1 MTPEQLKASIL
12 QYAIQ
17 GKLVEQRAEEGT
29 GEELFQEIER
39 KREVLI
45 KEKIIK
51 KDKRTNSIINFQEV
65 PFDIP
70 ENWMWVTLGSILNKL
85 TDGTH
90 KTPKYT
96 STGVKFVSVKDM
108 SNGFLSLEN
117 TKYISEE
124 EHKELYARCNPE
136 KGDLILSKVGTT
148 GVPAIVDTTEPFS
161 LFVSVALLKF
171 DCKCIDVE
179 FLYYMLM
186 SPLVQAQATENTRGV
201 GNKNWVLDAIAST
214 MVVLPPLVE
223 QKRIVA
229 KIEEL
234 LPLVD
239 RYAASYEK
247 LEQFNAKFPEDM
259 KKSILQYAI
268 QGKLVEQR
276 AEEGT
281 GEELYQQIQAEKQ
294 RLIAEKKIKKE
305 KPLPEIAENE
315 KPYDIPGNWT
325 WVRFG
330 DLGSYKKGPF
340 GSAITKSMFVPKGNG
355 AIKVY
360 EQKNAIQKDATL
372 GDYYIRRDYFESKM
386 KGFEV
391 FPGDIIVSC
400 AGTIGETYVMPDKF
414 EQGIINQAL
423 MRMKIFEPL
432 YIPYFL
438 TFFDFVLKKN
448 ARSGSKGSAIKN
460 IPPFEILKNYLVPI
474 PPLAEQR
481 RIVAKLEEILPLCE
495 RLK

>member
-239 RYAASYEK
+239 RYATAYEK

-259 KKSILQYAI
+259 KKSFLQYAI
-268 QGKLVEQR
+268 QGELVEQR
-276 AEEGT
+276 PEEGT
-281 GEELYQQIQAEKQ
+281 GEELYQQIQTEKQ
-294 RLIAEKKIKKE
+294 RLTKEGKIKKE
-305 KPLPEIAENE
+305 KPLPEIAEDE
-315 KPYDIPGNWT
+315 IPFDIPESWK
-325 WVRFG
+325 WVRLSTIG
-330 DLGSYKKGPF
+330 ITQTGNTPSKSHPEYIGIDIPF
-340 GSAITKSMFVPKGNG
+340 IT
-355 AIKVY
+355 
-360 EQKNAIQKDATL
+360 
-372 GDYYIRRDYFESKM
+372 
-386 KGFEV
+386 
-391 FPGDIIVSC
+391 PGDILNGQICYS
-400 AGTIGETYVMPDKF
+400 
-414 EQGIINQAL
+414 NQAL
-423 MRMKIFEPL
+423 SLLGKEVARVCCAGSIMQVCIGGSIGKAAITYREVAFNQQINVVSPIACLSEYLFAVMQSAYFTTSMKERAGGTATPIINRGLWDSLLIPL
-432 YIPYFL
+432 
-438 TFFDFVLKKN
+438 
-448 ARSGSKGSAIKN
+448 
-460 IPPFEILKNYLVPI
+460 

>member
-239 RYAASYEK
+239 RYATAYEK

-268 QGKLVEQR
+268 QGELVEQR
-276 AEEGT
+276 PEEGT
-281 GEELYQQIQAEKQ
+281 GEELYQQIQTEKQ
-294 RLIAEKKIKKE
+294 RLTKEGKIKKE
-305 KPLPEIAENE
+305 KPLPEIAEDE
-315 KPYDIPGNWT
+315 IPFDIPESWK
-325 WVRFG
+325 WVRLSTIG
-330 DLGSYKKGPF
+330 ITQTGNTPSKSHPEYIGIDIPF
-340 GSAITKSMFVPKGNG
+340 IT
-355 AIKVY
+355 
-360 EQKNAIQKDATL
+360 
-372 GDYYIRRDYFESKM
+372 
-386 KGFEV
+386 
-391 FPGDIIVSC
+391 PGDILNGQICYS
-400 AGTIGETYVMPDKF
+400 
-414 EQGIINQAL
+414 NQAL
-423 MRMKIFEPL
+423 SLLGKEVARVCCAGSIMQVCIGGSIGKAAITYREVAFNQQINVVSPIACLSEYLFAVMQSAYFTTSMKERAGGTATPIINRGLWDSLLIPL
-432 YIPYFL
+432 
-438 TFFDFVLKKN
+438 
-448 ARSGSKGSAIKN
+448 
-460 IPPFEILKNYLVPI
+460 

-481 RIVAKLEEILPLCE
+481 RIVARLEEILPLCE

>member
-17 GKLVEQRAEEGT
+17 GKLVEQRPEEGT
-29 GEELFQEIER
+29 GEELYRQIQAEKQR
-39 KREVLI
+39 LI
-45 KEKIIK
+45 KEGKIK
-51 KDKRTNSIINFQEV
+51 KEKALPEISEDEFPFEIPESWKWVRLSTIGITQTGNTPSKSHPEYIGIDIPFITPGDILNGQICYNNQALSLLGKNVARVCDEDSIMQVCIGGSIGKVAITDRKVAFNQQINVVSPLFCLSKYLFAVMQSVYFTTSMKERAGGTATPIINRGLW
-65 PFDIP
+65 DSLCIP
-70 ENWMWVTLGSILNKL
+70 
-85 TDGTH
+85 
-90 KTPKYT
+90 
-96 STGVKFVSVKDM
+96 
-108 SNGFLSLEN
+108 
-117 TKYISEE
+117 
-124 EHKELYARCNPE
+124 
-136 KGDLILSKVGTT
+136 
-148 GVPAIVDTTEPFS
+148 
-161 LFVSVALLKF
+161 
-171 DCKCIDVE
+171 
-179 FLYYMLM
+179 
-186 SPLVQAQATENTRGV
+186 
-201 GNKNWVLDAIAST
+201 
-214 MVVLPPLVE
+214 LPPLAE

-234 LPLVD
+234 LPYID
-239 RYAASYEK
+239 RYAASYER
-247 LEQFNAKFPEDM
+247 LEQVNTEFPEDM
-259 KKSILQYAI
+259 KKSVLQYAI

-276 AEEGT
+276 PEEGT
-281 GEELYQQIQAEKQ
+281 GEELYQQIQTEKQ
-294 RLIAEKKIKKE
+294 RLIKEGKIKKE
-305 KPLPEIAENE
+305 KPLPEIAEDE
-315 KPYDIPGNWT
+315 KPYDIPDNWT

-330 DLGSYKKGPF
+330 DLGSHKKGPF

-438 TFFDFVLKKN
+438 TFVDFVLKKN

-474 PPLAEQR
+474 PPLAEQK

>member
-171 DCKCIDVE
+171 DCKCIDIK

-234 LPLVD
+234 FPLVD

-276 AEEGT
+276 PEEGT
-281 GEELYQQIQAEKQ
+281 AEELYQQIQTEKK
-294 RLIAEKKIKKE
+294 RLTKEGKIKKE
-305 KPLPEIAENE
+305 KPLPEIAEDE
-315 KPYDIPGNWT
+315 IPFDIPESWK
-325 WVRFG
+325 WVRLSEIISVLG
-330 DLGSYKKGPF
+330 DGIHGTPVF
-340 GSAITKSMFVPKGNG
+340 DEM
-355 AIKVY
+355 
-360 EQKNAIQKDATL
+360 
-372 GDYYIRRDYFESKM
+372 GDYYFVNGNNLA
-386 KGFEV
+386 KGHIV
-391 FPGDIIVSC
+391 FKADTKKVSFDEYEKHKKPLDENTILISIN
-400 AGTIGETYVMPDKF
+400 GTIGNYAFYAGEPIILGKSACYFSVLTGVDKEYVRHLINTKF
-414 EQGIINQAL
+414 FMDYAVKEATQTTIKNVSLKA
-423 MRMKIFEPL
+423 MRMLPVPL
-432 YIPYFL
+432 
-438 TFFDFVLKKN
+438 
-448 ARSGSKGSAIKN
+448 
-460 IPPFEILKNYLVPI
+460 
-474 PPLAEQR
+474 PPLAEQK
-481 RIVAKLEEILPLCE
+481 RIVVKLEEILPLCE

>member
-276 AEEGT
+276 PEEGT
-281 GEELYQQIQAEKQ
+281 GKELYRQIQTEKQ
-294 RLIAEKKIKKE
+294 RLTKEGKIKKE

-315 KPYDIPGNWT
+315 KPYDIPDNWT

-448 ARSGSKGSAIKN
+448 ARSGSRGSAIKN

-474 PPLAEQR
+474 PPLAEQK

>member
-276 AEEGT
+276 PEEGT
-281 GEELYQQIQAEKQ
+281 AEELYRQIQTEKK
-294 RLIAEKKIKKE
+294 RLIKEGKIKKE
-305 KPLPEIAENE
+305 KPLPEIAEDE
-315 KPYDIPGNWT
+315 IPFDIPESWKWCRLSDVIDVRDGTHDSPKYVPVGIPLVTSKNLVNGVIDYGNVKYIT
-325 WVRFG
+325 QEDADKINVRSMVDDDDILFAMI
-330 DLGSYKKGPF
+330 GSIGNPVLVKKDREFCIKNMALFKRFANTDISMRYVYWFLFYAQYK
-340 GSAITKSMFVPKGNG
+340 
-355 AIKVY
+355 
-360 EQKNAIQKDATL
+360 
-372 GDYYIRRDYFESKM
+372 
-386 KGFEV
+386 
-391 FPGDIIVSC
+391 
-400 AGTIGETYVMPDKF
+400 
-414 EQGIINQAL
+414 
-423 MRMKIFEPL
+423 
-432 YIPYFL
+432 
-438 TFFDFVLKKN
+438 LKKE
-448 ARSGSKGSAIKN
+448 ASGGVQSFISLSRFREYL
-460 IPPFEILKNYLVPI
+460 IPL
-474 PPLAEQR
+474 PPVAEQN

>member
-70 ENWMWVTLGSILNKL
+70 ENWIWVTLGSILNKL

-276 AEEGT
+276 PEEGT
-281 GEELYQQIQAEKQ
+281 AEELYRQIQTEKK
-294 RLIAEKKIKKE
+294 RLIKEGKIKKE
-305 KPLPEIAENE
+305 KPLPEIAEDE
-315 KPYDIPGNWT
+315 IPFDIPESWKWCRLSDVIDVRDGTHDSPKYVPVGIPLVTSKNLVNGVIDYGNVKYIT
-325 WVRFG
+325 QEDADKINVRSMVDDDDILFAMI
-330 DLGSYKKGPF
+330 GSIGNPVLVKKDREFCIKNMALFKRFANTDISMRYVYWFLFYAQYK
-340 GSAITKSMFVPKGNG
+340 
-355 AIKVY
+355 
-360 EQKNAIQKDATL
+360 
-372 GDYYIRRDYFESKM
+372 
-386 KGFEV
+386 
-391 FPGDIIVSC
+391 
-400 AGTIGETYVMPDKF
+400 
-414 EQGIINQAL
+414 
-423 MRMKIFEPL
+423 
-432 YIPYFL
+432 
-438 TFFDFVLKKN
+438 LKKE
-448 ARSGSKGSAIKN
+448 ASGGVQSFISLSRFREYL
-460 IPPFEILKNYLVPI
+460 IPL
-474 PPLAEQR
+474 PPVAEQN

>member
-276 AEEGT
+276 LEEGT
-281 GEELYQQIQAEKQ
+281 GAELYKQMQAEKQ
-294 RLIAEKKIKKE
+294 RLIKEKKIKKE
-305 KPLPEIAENE
+305 KTLVEITDDEIPFDIPETWIWIRVGDVGSWGSGATPPRTNPAYYGGSIPWLKTGDLNDGFIKEVPEFITELALEKTSVRLNPVGSVLMAMYGATIGKLGILEIPVTTNQACCACIPYAGMYNKYLFYYLMSMRQTYIGMAEGGAQPNISKEKIVNSILPLPPLE
-315 KPYDIPGNWT
+315 
-325 WVRFG
+325 
-330 DLGSYKKGPF
+330 
-340 GSAITKSMFVPKGNG
+340 
-355 AIKVY
+355 
-360 EQKNAIQKDATL
+360 EQH
-372 GDYYIRRDYFESKM
+372 
-386 KGFEV
+386 
-391 FPGDIIVSC
+391 
-400 AGTIGETYVMPDKF
+400 
-414 EQGIINQAL
+414 
-423 MRMKIFEPL
+423 
-432 YIPYFL
+432 
-438 TFFDFVLKKN
+438 
-448 ARSGSKGSAIKN
+448 
-460 IPPFEILKNYLVPI
+460 
-474 PPLAEQR
+474 

>member
-17 GKLVEQRAEEGT
+17 GKLIEQRPEEGT
-29 GEELFQEIER
+29 GEELYQQIVKNRELLIER
-39 KREVLI
+39 KVI
-45 KEKIIK
+45 KR
-51 KDKRTNSIINFQEV
+51 DKRTETAIDPNAI
-65 PFDIP
+65 PFDVP
-70 ENWMWVTLGSILNKL
+70 ENWKWVTLGSILNKL

-96 STGVKFVSVKDM
+96 TDGIKFVSVKDM
-108 SNGFLSLEN
+108 SNGVLSLEN
-117 TKYISEE
+117 TKFISEE
-124 EHKELYARCNPE
+124 EHQELYARCNPE
-136 KGDLILSKVGTT
+136 KGDILLSKVGTT
-148 GVPAIVDTTEPFS
+148 GVPAIVNTTEQFS

-171 DCKCIDVE
+171 DRECIDLK

-186 SPLVQAQATENTRGV
+186 SPLVQTQATENTRGV
-201 GNKNWVLDAIAST
+201 GNKNWVLDAIANT
-214 MVVLPPLVE
+214 MVVLPPLAE
-223 QKRIVA
+223 QKRIVI
-229 KIEEL
+229 KVEEL
-234 LPLVD
+234 LPYVD
-239 RYAASYEK
+239 RYAAAYEK

-276 AEEGT
+276 PEEGT
-281 GEELYQQIQAEKQ
+281 GEELYHQIQTEKR
-294 RLIAEKKIKKE
+294 RLIKEGKIKKE
-305 KPLPEIAENE
+305 KPLAEITEDE
-315 KPYDIPGNWT
+315 KPYDIPDNWT

-400 AGTIGETYVMPDKF
+400 AGTIGETYVMPDEF

-448 ARSGSKGSAIKN
+448 ARSSSKGSAIKN

-474 PPLAEQR
+474 PPLAEQK